1 MSLAS
6 SEIQNLARRL
16 VTSEAAHEAAHDNAS
31 DARGDVTVQVIEAL
45 RLRLVRLVGVDGFR
59 SLLSRALTLA
69 KSESPSL
76 HTAHV
81 RVDGSL
87 DGFDEME
94 QSGEAVTGQ
103 AGGVLVAHLLQLLV
117 TFIGEPLTL
126 RLVRDTWPDAS
137 LNGEDL
143 RSEDLRG
150 EEKQ

>member
-1 MSLAS
+1 MSMAS

-16 VTSEAAHEAAHDNAS
+16 VTSEAAEAAHGNAS

-81 RVDGSL
+81 RADGSL
-87 DGFDEME
+87 DDFDEME
-94 QSGEAVTGQ
+94 QSGEAAVTGQ

-117 TFIGEPLTL
+117 TFIGESLTL
-126 RLVRDTWPDAS
+126 RLVRDAWPDAS
-137 LNGEDL
+137 LNGA
-143 RSEDLRG
+143 DLRG
-150 EEKQ
+150 EEKL